1 MIRSSRR
8 SRAATLRLFVVS
20 AVVAVT
26 ALGCGGGPAASGG
39 PGAGASGLTV
49 TTDGIVLADGVVQMD
64 AATTAANLQAVDPDG
79 TLVFGATAPG
89 VAGAKPGNVLVLDG
103 VGPRKVVSVRT
114 EGSTLVVAT
123 EDATIAEVIRDGK
136 LGWTYR
142 IAYDALP
149 DKSYVTAMAAAGLR
163 PELASTRGLDADMLR
178 DLVVSRQQMRFV
190 GKISGFEVEFKLTPT
205 AEKLSFELS
214 ASRNNVKVQAAGFI
228 SQFVQETVME
238 FDEGEG
244 TLFDTNVT
252 GLKGEA
258 EVTWNAFQVNDP
270 SLDQDIVA
278 LQLPLSLP
286 IPFMAGPIPMTL
298 NIKANIRVV
307 PELSGGQA
315 SSGGAWKVTYD
326 SDQGFS
332 TNGGDPTPKSQLRSM
347 LADLGSEPTVTA
359 GLGVVGFGLGFEFP
373 RLELGLGH
381 PVDENLLKQA
391 VGGSEL
397 FEKVQSMLR
406 PYVFLTLNT
415 YVNGMWTPGTTL
427 SGDIPPCQRSSVK
440 VSSIAGYKLSVL
452 GMAELSD
459 NKLIWEKSFDRYK
472 DDKPC
477 TLTGT

>member
-1 MIRSSRR
+1 
-8 SRAATLRLFVVS
+8 
-20 AVVAVT
+20 
-26 ALGCGGGPAASGG
+26 
-39 PGAGASGLTV
+39 
-49 TTDGIVLADGVVQMD
+49 
-64 AATTAANLQAVDPDG
+64 TTAANLQSVDTDG
-79 TLVFGATAPG
+79 TLVFGANAPG
-89 VAGAKPGNVLVLDG
+89 VAGAKPGNVLVLEG
-103 VGPRKVVSVRT
+103 VGPRKVVSVAT
-114 EGSTLVVAT
+114 EGSTLVVVT

-149 DKSYVTAMAAAGLR
+149 DKAYVTAMAEAGLT
-163 PELASTRGLDADMLR
+163 PQLASTSDQDAATLR
-178 DLVVSRQQMRFV
+178 ELAVSRQQMRFV
-190 GKISGFEVEFKLTPT
+190 GKVSGFEVEFKLTPT

-228 SQFVQETVME
+228 SQFVQETRME
-238 FDEGEG
+238 FDDGAG

-286 IPFMAGPIPMTL
+286 IPFMAGPIPMTI
-298 NIKANIRVV
+298 NIKTNIRVV
-307 PELSGGQA
+307 PELTGGQA

-332 TNGGDPTPKSQLRSM
+332 TNGGDPTPKSQLRNM
-347 LADLGSEPTVTA
+347 IANLGSEPTVTA

-373 RLELGLGH
+373 RLELALGH
-381 PVDENLLKQA
+381 PVNEELLKQA
-391 VGGSEL
+391 TAGAEL
-397 FEKVQSMLR
+397 LEKISSMLR

-415 YVNGMWTPGTTL
+415 YVSGLWTPGTTL
-427 SGDIPPCQRSSVK
+427 SGEIPPCQRSSVK

-452 GMAELSD
+452 GMVELSD
-459 NKLIWEKSFDRYK
+459 NKLIWEKAFDRFK